1 MLGSAVVVVALIV
14 GSVAGL
20 TRILGDGPD
29 TIRTGNYD
37 VFQRTAT
44 VEAFTVTSPSDWYL
58 VNEWPLSML
67 IAVEGSG
74 GSASA
79 CFTVPGDEVQECED
93 TPNDVTSSPIP
104 VPQGLPMLQLSNVDL
119 GLATNACAGGLP
131 GDAAVLY
138 VALDYDAAIAG
149 IADPSI
155 PEFPPGIGLPP
166 EGDGPCGPGRY
177 AHFTVNGERFFA
189 WIGVG
194 VRCER
199 RETGKRSRPPTR

>member
-119 GLATNACAGGLP
+119 GLGDERVRRRAPRRRRRSLRGARLRRCDRGHRGSVDP
-131 GDAAVLY
+131 GVPARHRAP
-138 VALDYDAAIAG
+138 A
-149 IADPSI
+149 
-155 PEFPPGIGLPP
+155 
-166 EGDGPCGPGRY
+166 
-177 AHFTVNGERFFA
+177 
-189 WIGVG
+189 
-194 VRCER
+194 R
-199 RETGKRSRPPTR
+199 R